1 MTCDFLTALK
11 SYSERGQLK
20 QRFDLI
26 IFDLDGTLIDSRV
39 DLANSVNYTRLHMGL
54 SPLPHQLIFTYIGDG
69 AAMLI
74 QRALGDGLQ
83 EEAVKAALAIFMDH
97 YKQHLLDHTV
107 LYPGVAS
114 TLNNLSHLQLAV
126 LSNKPVDPSLRILE
140 GLKVRDRF
148 VQIYGG
154 DSFKQKK
161 PHPMGIEQI
170 LKDTGIAKERA
181 LMVGDSRI
189 DVTTGEN
196 ARVATCGVTYGL
208 ASDTLQ
214 GLRPDFL
221 IHQFSEL
228 IQVLNSSDG

>member
-1 MTCDFLTALK
+1 LRLLARSKELP
-11 SYSERGQLK
+11 ERGQLK

-39 DLANSVNYTRLHMGL
+39 DLANSVNFTRLHVGL
-54 SPLPHQLIFTYIGDG
+54 SSLPHKLIFTYIGDG
-69 AAMLI
+69 ASMLI
-74 QRALGDGLQ
+74 RRALGEGLQ
-83 EEAVKAALAIFMDH
+83 EDDIQAALTVFLDH

-114 TLNNLSHLQLAV
+114 TLSRLSHSQLAV
-126 LSNKPVDPSLRILE
+126 LSNKPVEPSLTILE
-140 GLKVRDRF
+140 GLQIQDRF

-154 DSFKQKK
+154 DSFEQKK

-170 LKDTGIAKERA
+170 LRDTGITRERA

-189 DVTTGEN
+189 DVLTGQN
-196 ARVATCGVTYGL
+196 AQVATCGVTYGL

-221 IHQFSEL
+221 IHQFPEL
-228 IQVLNSSDG
+228 IPVLNTSDL